1 MKSNAYL
8 TAAYIVTWVI
18 HIGYILYLGSR
29 ARHVERELKELDAT
43 SQQHSNG
50 SR

>member
-8 TAAYIVTWVI
+8 MAAVIVTWVI

-29 ARHVERELKELDAT
+29 ARRLQKDIEELNRT
-43 SQQHSNG
+43 SQLPAAG

>member
-1 MKSNAYL
+1 VSSNGYL

-18 HIGYILYLGSR
+18 HIGYILHLGSR
-29 ARHVERELKELDAT
+29 AKRVERDLNELRST
-43 SQQHSNG
+43 SQRNPNG

>member
-1 MKSNAYL
+1 MKGNGYL
-8 TAAYIVTWVI
+8 MAAYIVTWVI

-29 ARHVERELKELDAT
+29 ARRLQQDIDELNRVSRPPA
-43 SQQHSNG
+43 G

>member
-1 MKSNAYL
+1 MKSNGFL
-8 TAAYIVTWVI
+8 MAAFIVTWVI

-29 ARHVERELKELDAT
+29 AKRLQQDIEELNRT
-43 SQQHSNG
+43 SQRQTPE